1 MTTIFVNK
9 IKNNQGGNPVQINEL
24 RGIDT
29 AGSVNVR
36 GEGSATTN
44 LQQGL
49 LKVWYGFDLYS
60 SQNSFEGS
68 FNVSS
73 GTDDGTGD
81 VTGTYTNNM
90 SSQDYVASTSG
101 PDNSLTN
108 TQADNSDG
116 NVSRLTT
123 AYRSRQE
130 SYSGAAFDGIHYIH
144 VAGDLA

>member
-1 MTTIFVNK
+1 MT
-9 IKNNQGGNPVQINEL
+9 GQINVDKIAA
-24 RGIDT
+24 RSGNTITIDT
-29 AGSVNVR
+29 GDALDVTLVK

-44 LQQGL
+44 LKQGV
-49 LKVWYGFDLYS
+49 LKAWYGYDLYS

-81 VTGTYTNNM
+81 VTSAYTNNM

-101 PDNSLTN
+101 PDNALTN

-116 NVSRLTT
+116 KVSRTT
-123 AYRSRQE
+123 AGYKSRQR
-130 SYSGAAFDGIHYIH
+130 SYNGSAFDGIHYIH

>member
-1 MTTIFVNK
+1 MT
-9 IKNNQGGNPVQINEL
+9 GQINVDKIAA
-24 RGIDT
+24 RSGNTITIDT
-29 AGSVNVR
+29 GDALDVTLVK

-44 LQQGL
+44 LKQGV
-49 LKVWYGFDLYS
+49 LKAWYGYDLYS